1 MMDIIERYVTE
12 VGRHL
17 PEKSRPDVVNELRST
32 LEDMLE
38 DRARA
43 SGHEP
48 DEDMAVELL
57 KEYGAPHKVAASYL
71 PPKYLI
77 GPQLY
82 PGFITVAKIVL
93 PIVLIVFLVMFGF
106 AVAQP
111 GNTLEAVAELFGNIF
126 GGTVYAL
133 GMLMLVFAVI
143 ERLSPEAKIPELDWD
158 PRSLRPAEILDERP
172 KVVELATNIFFTIIA
187 IVIFSIYGRQLGMI
201 VPQEGIWRMV
211 PIFTE
216 AFFRFIPLFVTLWIL
231 SIGRDLWVIAQNRW
245 SVGAR
250 AFSGILQMVNI
261 GVLIALMSGAPIIN
275 LGPDAQAELTRIFG
289 SIDFVQVNHWINIAM
304 KVLLALALAGSIVQ
318 LVQLAAHLFRQLANT
333 VNSSVRS

>member
-1 MMDIIERYVTE
+1 
-12 VGRHL
+12 
-17 PEKSRPDVVNELRST
+17 
-32 LEDMLE
+32 
-38 DRARA
+38 
-43 SGHEP
+43 
-48 DEDMAVELL
+48 MAVELL
-57 KEYGAPHKVAASYL
+57 KEYGAPHKVAASCL

-82 PGFITVAKIVL
+82 PEFITVAKIVL
-93 PIVLIVFLVMFGF
+93 PIVLIVFLAIFGF

-133 GMLMLVFAVI
+133 GMLMLVFAII

-158 PRSLRPAEILDERP
+158 PRSLRPAEILDEHP

-201 VPQEGIWRMV
+201 VPQEGGWRMV
-211 PIFTE
+211 PIFIE

-231 SIGRDLWVIAQNRW
+231 SIDRDLWVIAQNRW

-261 GVLIALMSGAPIIN
+261 GVLITLMSGAPIIN
-275 LGPDAQAELTRIFG
+275 LVPDAQAEITRIVG
-289 SIDFVQVNHWINIAM
+289 VNG
-304 KVLLALALAGSIVQ
+304 LCAGQS
-318 LVQLAAHLFRQLANT
+318 LD
-333 VNSSVRS
+333 